1 MNPTVDMTGKVFE
14 ELYDALLEHSDVPV
28 VDKLAALTLVHG
40 VLMGQHGIRLD
51 SESMNGILNIGLERG
66 KKLRDL

>member
-1 MNPTVDMTGKVFE
+1 MTRTGKVFE

-40 VLMGQHGIRLD
+40 VLMGQHGIRLAAPPA
-51 SESMNGILNIGLERG
+51 ERNV
-66 KKLRDL
+66 